1 MRPLLECLQFLAYEH
16 MKRGLA
22 ALQPLDPHQ
31 KRPQKLLIS
40 DLTLAATASKVVATM
55 FTYPYQVVRS
65 CMQQR
70 RAVGG
75 DMVRSSLAWTPFG
88 VASARNAHECV
99 RVEAA
104 DDLNM
109 FLVFCRCILR
119 PSPRRP
125 RTCGGARD
133 YELFIA
139 AWCALLD
146 VFVKMY

>member
-75 DMVRSSLAWTPFG
+75 DMVHFETFSKTTAHLWRSEGLRAFYRGLFPHLLRSTPQSSITLLA
-88 VASARNAHECV
+88 
-99 RVEAA
+99 
-104 DDLNM
+104 
-109 FLVFCRCILR
+109 
-119 PSPRRP
+119 
-125 RTCGGARD
+125 
-133 YELFIA
+133 YEYIHRGLHIFH
-139 AWCALLD
+139 
-146 VFVKMY
+146 